1 MCASDVDAVLPADR
15 FVSAPR
21 LQLYG
26 GPVDG
31 HVPEEPDQELQAPE
45 PRYVVTRAQGPGAS
59 AVIEPTLLAGGAGK
73 IQAHMRI
80 RMAHFVR

>member
-1 MCASDVDAVLPADR
+1 MYASDVDAVLPADR

-21 LQLYG
+21 LQLHG

-45 PRYVVTRAQGPGAS
+45 PRYVVTRTSLAQ
-59 AVIEPTLLAGGAGK
+59 
-73 IQAHMRI
+73 
-80 RMAHFVR
+80 VR